1 MPAPTKVAQM
11 DRGLRVAARI
21 TLQAVAYGAF
31 AFVIVFFSIM
41 PPFRY
46 ASPDMASVKLS
57 LSHATERVEPC
68 VQLTPQQIAKL
79 APNMRRAQQCVRE
92 RLPLYVEVDI
102 DGDRVVQIEARP
114 SGLWSDGPASVYE
127 RFAVPPG
134 AHTVTARLRDSAR
147 EEGWDYTHT
156 EEITLEPGRYFT
168 VTFKAGTGGFR
179 YR

>member
-1 MPAPTKVAQM
+1 MPVQTKVVQM
-11 DRGLRVAARI
+11 DKALRI
-21 TLQAVAYGAF
+21 PLQIVAYGVF
-31 AFVIVFFSIM
+31 AFVIVYFSIL

-68 VQLTPQQIAKL
+68 VKLTPQQIAKL
-79 APNMRRAQQCVRE
+79 APNMRRAEQCVRE
-92 RLPLYVEVDI
+92 RLPLYVEVEI
-102 DGDRVVQIEARP
+102 DGDRVIQLEALP

-127 RFAVPPG
+127 RFDVTPG
-134 AHTVTARLRDSAR
+134 THTVTARLRDSAR
-147 EEGWDYTHT
+147 QEGWDYTLT
-156 EEITLEPGRYFT
+156 EDVILEPGRYFT